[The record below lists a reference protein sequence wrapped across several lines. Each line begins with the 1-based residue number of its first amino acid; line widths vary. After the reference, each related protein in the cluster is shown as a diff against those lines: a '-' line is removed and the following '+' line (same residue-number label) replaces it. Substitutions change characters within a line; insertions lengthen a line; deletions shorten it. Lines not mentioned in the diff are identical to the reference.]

1 VNTPAITPQQKRP
14 EVGEVVRIRT
24 RTYLVE
30 SVQPSPGT
38 GTLVRMACLDDD
50 AQGQP
55 LEVVWELELDPEI
68 LDREAW
74 QSIGKRGFDNAR
86 HFSAYIHTLRWN
98 CVTATDPRIFQSPF
112 RAGIRLD
119 AYQLEP
125 LRKALLLP
133 RVNLFIADD
142 VGLGKTIEAAL
153 IASELLLRRRVREI
167 LVACPP
173 SMVPQWKD
181 ELEARFGLTFE
192 VLDRAYLERIRQ
204 ERGYGVNPWTTF
216 PRFLISH
223 KLLIDETYTGPLR
236 DWLDNL
242 RPGSLLIFDEA
253 HHAAPSSGAK
263 YAIDSRIT
271 RAIRDLAPR
280 FEHRLFLSATPHNG
294 HSNSFSALLALL
306 DSQRFTP
313 GVPVLKSQLDAVMVR
328 RLKEDLRELIGGFP
342 KREPVQVDISGLP
355 PETAELKLSKLLDQY
370 RQVRQLRMAGA
381 TKRKQAEAALLVSHL
396 QQRLLSSIE
405 AFARTLAVH
414 RRTMERIWA
423 QVPLAHPMGE
433 GSGVR
438 AVGESGQSHASR
450 FELLS
455 QGLDIDDDRSQLS
468 EEDQGELLAQ
478 EVEAA
483 TAATAGNTQ
492 NADVAREKALLAEM
506 EKVAELARGLPD
518 ARVRYL
524 LDWIRK
530 KMCPGVAMPVQASP
544 QPGAKWNDL
553 RLLIFTEYDDTRRYL
568 VEMLRAAIADT
579 DLSEYRI
586 EVYHGPTPPDK
597 REAIKRAFNEHP
609 QKHPVRILVATDA
622 AREGINLQAH
632 CHNLFHFDVPWNPSR
647 LEQRNGRID
656 RKLQPSPE
664 VFCHYFVYTQRPED
678 RVLRALV
685 RKTETIRRE
694 LGSLAQVLEERLAQT
709 IRVGIRHDEADKIA
723 AEIENADL
731 DADKRATAEE
741 ELETARER
749 QKLQQQIDLLRNRIN
764 DASKWIGLDMD
775 QLRDTL
781 SCSLELLGAEPLK
794 QYGAG
799 VSPAR
804 SGGIVQCGVGVSPA
818 SSGGILPPE
827 SRLVASNSPADG
839 YTGPTR
845 YVFPN
850 LETRHGADPSWSAT
864 LDTLRALPDD
874 GQTGYQWR
882 KESPIRP
889 VVFTAP
895 EGIDDDIV
903 QLHLQHR
910 VVQRLLGRFLAQG
923 FVHHDLSR
931 ACLAHTSD
939 AIPRVVLLGRLSLY
953 GAGAV
958 RLHEEILTVK
968 ARWTEPASRRGTLS
982 PYAREAEAKTLELL
996 ESSLRP
1002 GAHTHVPEVIAG
1014 RLQSSMPRGIEDL
1027 LPHLEKRGQEA
1038 QAEAE
1043 TKLKKRGD
1051 DEADSLRRV
1060 LEDQRRRVE
1069 SELGRATPLLP
1080 GWNELERCQLESNRR
1095 YWDKWLAN
1103 VEGDLQ
1109 REPNR
1114 VRQFYQVASFRIEPV
1129 GLAYLWPV
1137 TG

>member
-1 VNTPAITPQQKRP
+1 MAVHRQARLRQRP
-14 EVGEVVRIRT
+14 
-24 RTYLVE
+24 
-30 SVQPSPGT
+30 P
-38 GTLVRMACLDDD
+38 
-50 AQGQP
+50 
-55 LEVVWELELDPEI
+55 
-68 LDREAW
+68 
-74 QSIGKRGFDNAR
+74 
-86 HFSAYIHTLRWN
+86 FSAFIHTLRWN
-98 CVTATDPRIFQSPF
+98 CVTATDPRIFQAPF

-173 SMVPQWKD
+173 SMLGQWKD
-181 ELEARFGLTFE
+181 ELEARFGLMFE
-192 VLDRAYLERIRQ
+192 VLDRAYLERSRQ

-223 KLLIDETYTGPLR
+223 KLLIDETYSGPLR

-294 HSNSFSALLALL
+294 HSNSFSALLELL
-306 DSQRFTP
+306 DPQRFTR
-313 GVPVLKSQLDAVMVR
+313 GVKVLKSNLDGVMVR
-328 RLKEDLRELIGGFP
+328 RLKDDLRELIGGFP

-355 PETAELKLSKLLDQY
+355 SDAAELKLSTLLDQY

-396 QQRLLSSIE
+396 QQRLLSSVE

-423 QVPLAHPMGE
+423 ADTAGSVPSQTTKGHD
-433 GSGVR
+433 
-438 AVGESGQSHASR
+438 
-450 FELLS
+450 LLS
-455 QGLDIDDDRSQLS
+455 QGLDRDDDRSQLS

-492 NADVAREKALLAEM
+492 RADVPREKALLAEM
-506 EKVAELARGLPD
+506 EKVADQARGLPD

-530 KMCPGVAMPVQASP
+530 KMCPGVAVAGQACP
-544 QPGAKWNDL
+544 QSSAKWNDL

-579 DLSEYRI
+579 DLAEHRI

-609 QKHPVRILVATDA
+609 QKHPLRILVATDA

-678 RVLRALV
+678 RVLCALV

-694 LGSLAQVLEERLAQT
+694 LGNLARVLEERLAQT

-723 AEIENADL
+723 ADIEGASL
-731 DADKRATAEE
+731 DADKRTTAEE
-741 ELETARER
+741 ELEITRER
-749 QKLQQQIDLLRNRIN
+749 KKLQDQIDLLRNRIN

-781 SCSLELLGAEPLK
+781 SCSLELLGAEPMK
-794 QYGAG
+794 QTAT
-799 VSPAR
+799 PANT
-804 SGGIVQCGVGVSPA
+804 P
-818 SSGGILPPE
+818 L
-827 SRLVASNSPADG
+827 
-839 YTGPTR
+839 R

-850 LETRHGADPSWSAT
+850 LEARHGADPSWSAT

-910 VVQRLLGRFLAQG
+910 VVQRLLGRFLTQG

-958 RLHEEILTVK
+958 RLHEEILTVT
-968 ARWTEPASRRGTLS
+968 ARWTEPASRRGTLT
-982 PYAREAEAKTLELL
+982 PYAREAEARTLELL

-1002 GAHTHVPEVIAG
+1002 GAHANVPEVIAG
-1014 RLQSSMPRGIEDL
+1014 RLQSSMPRDIEEL
-1027 LPHLEKRGQEA
+1027 LPHLEKRGEEA

-1043 TKLKKRGD
+1043 AKLKKRGD
-1051 DEADSLRRV
+1051 DEADSIRRV
-1060 LEDQRRRVE
+1060 LEDQKRRVLT
-1069 SELGRATPLLP
+1069 ELGRYDQTQLLLSLD
-1080 GWNELERCQLESNRR
+1080 LEKRQLESNRR

-1109 REPNR
+1109 REPDR